1 MIRIEPKPTHVE
13 VEAIGTLTA
22 DDYAGA
28 VPELE
33 DLAARRGPLR
43 LLFRLTDFHGWSL
56 LGLFNDIRFE
66 LEHQDQIERI
76 AVVGDTR
83 IEEWGTRLPK
93 PFIKAE
99 VRWFDHHHLDDARAW
114 IVSP

>member
-1 MIRIEPKPTHVE
+1 MIRIEPKPEFVE
-13 VEAIGTLTA
+13 LEVIGTLTS
-22 DDYAGA
+22 DDYAGT

-33 DLAARRGPLR
+33 DLAAKRGRLR

-56 LGLFNDIRFE
+56 LGLFTDIRFE
-66 LEHQDQIERI
+66 LGHQEQIERI

-99 VRWFDHHHLDDARAW
+99 VRWFDFRHLDEARDW
-114 IVSP
+114 LRGP